1 MAEELFA
8 ADAAHAAAAAAAA
21 ELQRQL
27 DDATQTLTQAQADM
41 RRERDTTYE
50 LSRHLAG
57 AEGAVV
63 AALVRGALVAAVAA
77 EKVGSVS
84 LLTSSSAHEA
94 CLRGWTLELII
105 AIQFIGALTMYA
117 FCRCCSCT
125 AGAGGG
131 GRARPIARWHIGV
144 VARDPQHII
153 TKPESRPG
161 RSDAGAQD
169 GTRARAATAAQR
181 DLAAGGGTGGR

>member
-8 ADAAHAAAAAAAA
+8 ADAAHADTAAVAA

-41 RRERDTTYE
+41 RRERDTTHE

-77 EKVGSVS
+77 EKVGGF
-84 LLTSSSAHEA
+84 SS
-94 CLRGWTLELII
+94 TLDLI
-105 AIQFIGALTMYA
+105 
-117 FCRCCSCT
+117 
-125 AGAGGG
+125 
-131 GRARPIARWHIGV
+131 
-144 VARDPQHII
+144 
-153 TKPESRPG
+153 G
-161 RSDAGAQD
+161 RS
-169 GTRARAATAAQR
+169 
-181 DLAAGGGTGGR
+181 